1 MLVAHEHCPAPDAA
15 PQSGRFA
22 CAILDR
28 LCPTLASIRQNPAE
42 RKIAPFV
49 SSDLRTLFPPRNLQP
64 TPFHALAHSFAQR
77 KNITLPFPVTSAL
90 FVRSLAPERKL
101 SLLFSCACALF
112 REKWGCH
119 EKFGSFIDCQSSGLS
134 TIFTI
139 FSFLGA
145 QPRRVSKRLAPRL
158 NSQGHHSVLP
168 TLRAEGLC
176 YALRLD
182 EFSAAPSEAPCQS

>member
-1 MLVAHEHCPAPDAA
+1 MFAA
-15 PQSGRFA
+15 K
-22 CAILDR
+22 DR
-28 LCPTLASIRQNPAE
+28 LLHGAAASLRQVTDPSLACL
-42 RKIAPFV
+42 KINFLEESQKRPCVFNR
-49 SSDLRTLFPPRNLQP
+49 LRTLLPAQKLQHP
-64 TPFHALAHSFAQR
+64 YFHSVPHSLKLTA
-77 KNITLPFPVTSAL
+77 NITPAFPATSPL
-90 FVRSLAPERKL
+90 FIRSLAQERK
-101 SLLFSCACALF
+101 STPLFSCACALF